1 MTNCIQC
8 VSLSIVKLTAFPAS
22 AITPHVNMTFDSKS
36 DSKEAAIL
44 TAAFEAFARYG
55 LRRTSM
61 QDIAKGAG
69 MSRAALYLRFAGKE
83 DIFRALA
90 RHHFAQAH
98 DDLRAAL
105 ARDTPLADTLMAVF
119 VALDGKISEAIM
131 TSPHAA
137 ELIDNKTAFIDDQ
150 VIEAEAA
157 LVATL
162 GEWIANG
169 VAAGRMSLDGI
180 AGTPAEVAGTII
192 ATKYGLKEAA
202 RSFADYRAGQA
213 RAAALFA
220 KSLRVLP

>member
-1 MTNCIQC
+1 M
-8 VSLSIVKLTAFPAS
+8 SIEKLTGPWAS
-22 AITPHVNMTFDSKS
+22 AIRPSVSETTDIKPDP
-36 DSKEAAIL
+36 KEAAIL
-44 TAAFEAFARYG
+44 AAAFDAFARYG

-61 QDIAKGAG
+61 EDIAKGAG

-105 ARDTPLADTLMAVF
+105 GRDEPLADTLLAVF

-131 TSPHAA
+131 SSPHAA
-137 ELIDNKTAFIDDQ
+137 ELIENKGAFIDEQ
-150 VIEAEAA
+150 VVEAEAA

-162 GEWIANG
+162 GEWIAQE
-169 VAAGRMSLDGI
+169 VAARRMTLDGI
-180 AGTPAEVAGTII
+180 GATPTEVAGVII
-192 ATKYGLKEAA
+192 AAKYGLKETCK
-202 RSFADYRAGQA
+202 SFVEYRAGQA

-220 KSLRVLP
+220 KALGVRA